1 MNEIFPIMFTAL
13 VWIQSFKDNN
23 KYMPKKLIKRFMPS
37 SQSIKDNKHL
47 KVFGNLLHNPHLW
60 HMNRHSVAKAFAV
73 GLFFA
78 FIPVPFQM
86 VLAAGTAI
94 LVHSNL
100 PLSIALVWITN
111 PFTMPV
117 IFYACYIVG
126 SWLIGE
132 TTQEFNFEA
141 SWQWVVDSLSTI
153 GPAFLLG
160 CGVLAVTFAILGY
173 FIIQGLWRYSVIKAW
188 KKRVRR

>member
-1 MNEIFPIMFTAL
+1 
-13 VWIQSFKDNN
+13 
-23 KYMPKKLIKRFMPS
+23 MPKKLIKRFMPNH
-37 SQSIKDNKHL
+37 QSIKDNKYL
-47 KVFGNLLHNPHLW
+47 KIFGSLLHNPHLW
-60 HMNRHSVAKAFAV
+60 HMNRHSVAKAFAI

-94 LVHSNL
+94 LMHANL
-100 PLSIALVWITN
+100 PLSIALVWLTN
-111 PFTMPV
+111 PLTMPA

-126 SWLIGE
+126 TWILDRPERKFI
-132 TTQEFNFEA
+132 FEA

-160 CGVLAVTFAILGY
+160 CGVLSVVFSILGY
-173 FIIQGLWRYSVIKAW
+173 FGIQALWRFSVIKAW
-188 KKRVRR
+188 QHRKERK

>member
-1 MNEIFPIMFTAL
+1 
-13 VWIQSFKDNN
+13 
-23 KYMPKKLIKRFMPS
+23 MPKKLIKRFMPNHKT
-37 SQSIKDNKHL
+37 IKENKHL
-47 KVFGNLLHNPHLW
+47 KIFGNLLHNPHLW
-60 HMNRHSVAKAFAV
+60 HLNRHSVAKAFAV

-86 VLAAGTAI
+86 VLAAGVAI

-111 PFTMPV
+111 PFTMPA
-117 IFYACYIVG
+117 IFYFSYIVG
-126 SWLIGE
+126 AWVLDE
-132 TTQEFNFEA
+132 PEQAFVFQA

-160 CGVLAVTFAILGY
+160 CGVLAIVFAILGY
-173 FIIQGLWRYSVIKAW
+173 FSIQVIWRYSVIKAW
-188 KKRVRR
+188 KERQNR